1 MFAFR
6 NKNEKLKYRPPRF
19 LTFLSL
25 SAQIF
30 TKMIV
35 KRQRR
40 QLGVEERVN
49 LAPRIIVVL
58 ECLIELGLSE

>member
-6 NKNEKLKYRPPRF
+6 NKNEKLKYRPARF

-58 ECLIELGLSE
+58 ECLIVLGLSE